1 MSTVSGFQYINNS
14 PFRQRIRDTYN
25 CMEPGEVIG
34 MLRAQG
40 KRWIDI
46 CEILH
51 CNMTTIHRHI
61 RKDDLGFF
69 NETKEGKRIKSESA
83 KRFQA
88 KVLRGEVP
96 TYKRGGWAKGMYG
109 FCRRRK

>member
-1 MSTVSGFQYINNS
+1 MSSIAGFHYKKNS
-14 PFRQRIRDTYN
+14 PFRQRVRD
-25 CMEPGEVIG
+25 MFDGRDPSDVIG

-40 KRWIDI
+40 ERWIDI
-46 CEILH
+46 CDILS

-61 RKDDLGFF
+61 LKDDLGFF

-96 TYKRGGWAKGMYG
+96 TYKRGGWTKDMYG